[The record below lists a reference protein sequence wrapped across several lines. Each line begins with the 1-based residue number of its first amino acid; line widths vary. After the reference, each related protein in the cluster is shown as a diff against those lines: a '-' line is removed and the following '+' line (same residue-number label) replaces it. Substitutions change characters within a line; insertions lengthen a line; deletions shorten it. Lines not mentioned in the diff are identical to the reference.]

1 MRHQYRRCWSCKLR
15 ALHEFAAKAVQEWIT
30 AVGARTAY
38 IERGSPWENGYIESF
53 NARLRDEL
61 LNGESFYSLC
71 EAQIVIESWRRHTIR
86 SGRTHRSVTSRPH
99 QKCSYLHSQ
108 RGRLRYVHRS
118 ASHAAETTASKLTFQ
133 PDHSVGADHVS
144 IVCTIKAP
152 VPVRA
157 EDGLDPPYL
166 HGR

>member
-1 MRHQYRRCWSCKLR
+1 
-15 ALHEFAAKAVQEWIT
+15 VQEWIT

-53 NARLRDEL
+53 NASLRDEL
-61 LNGESFYSLC
+61 VNGESFYSLC
-71 EAQIVIESWRRHTIR
+71 EAQIVIESWRRHCNTIR
-86 SGRTHRSVTSRPH
+86 RTHRSVTSRPH
-99 QKCSYLHSQ
+99 EKCSYLPSQ
-108 RGRLRYVHRS
+108 RGRLRYD
-118 ASHAAETTASKLTFQ
+118 SHAAETTASKLTFQ

-144 IVCTIKAP
+144 IVRTIKAP

>member
-15 ALHEFAAKAVQEWIT
+15 ALSSRPRPCRNGSRPSVPGPPISSEGVPERTTTSRASMLACATSSSTARASTRCAKPRSSSRAGGGT
-30 AVGARTAY
+30 
-38 IERGSPWENGYIESF
+38 
-53 NARLRDEL
+53 
-61 LNGESFYSLC
+61 
-71 EAQIVIESWRRHTIR
+71 TIR

-108 RGRLRYVHRS
+108 CRCATSTGS
-118 ASHAAETTASKLTFQ
+118 ASHAGETTASKLTFQ